1 MPRWMPDAG
10 PQRILAVSNLV
21 YTLGSGLHLTAGVLY
36 FTEAVRLP
44 AGEVGLGL
52 GIAGLLALVLGV
64 AVGHLADRRGARGI

>member
-10 PQRILAVSNLV
+10 PQRILAVSNLA

-64 AVGHLADRRGARGI
+64 AVGHQADRRGGRGI